1 MTTPRILIGIDPGH
15 DAAAAVA
22 LLDTGDPVLQVLAV
36 SSYRRTQRAKVRGW
50 TVETWT
56 AQDQV
61 AVPGVWYSV
70 AEQAATGL
78 VACVRYVG
86 RMHPE
91 TPVVAVTVEGAR
103 WGGGEGRRRTAASI
117 ASLATSR
124 GRILQALHAA
134 GYPATSEP
142 VAAEWRPRVLRVSGA
157 SSGEASKHAA
167 IAWVTGRRVLRR
179 DVPDWRVAWP
189 EALTCQD
196 HEAEAACLA
205 VWGRP
210 A

>member
-1 MTTPRILIGIDPGH
+1 MTTPRAIVGIDPGQ
-15 DAAAAVA
+15 DSAALVA
-22 LLDTGDPVLQVLAV
+22 LVDDGGPVLQVVAV
-36 SSYRRTQRAKVRGW
+36 ASYRRAQRRGVRGW
-50 TVETWT
+50 RVATWT
-56 AQDQV
+56 DSDAL
-61 AVPGVWYSV
+61 AVPDAWTPSASEAAASLVGIVSYV
-70 AEQAATGL
+70 AT
-78 VACVRYVG
+78 VA
-86 RMHPE
+86 
-91 TPVVAVTVEGAR
+91 PVVAVTVEGAR

-210 A
+210 DN

>member
-1 MTTPRILIGIDPGH
+1 MTTHRAIVGIDPGQ
-15 DAAAAVA
+15 DSAALVA
-22 LLDTGDPVLQVLAV
+22 LVDDGGPVLQVAAV
-36 SSYRRTQRAKVRGW
+36 ASYRRRRRLGVRGW
-50 TVETWT
+50 SVATWT
-56 AQDQV
+56 ASDAL
-61 AVPGVWYSV
+61 AVPEAWTPSPY
-70 AEQAATGL
+70 QAAASL
-78 VACVRYVG
+78 VGIVSYVA
-86 RMHPE
+86 
-91 TPVVAVTVEGAR
+91 TVAPVVAVTVEGAR
-103 WGGGEGRRRTAASI
+103 WGGGKGRRRTAASI
-117 ASLATSR
+117 ASLAASR

-189 EALTCQD
+189 DVLPCQD

>member
-15 DAAAAVA
+15 DNAAAVA

-36 SSYRRTQRAKVRGW
+36 SSYRRTQRDRVRGW

-61 AVPGVWYSV
+61 AVPGVWCSA
-70 AEQAATGL
+70 AEQAAAVL
-78 VACVRYVG
+78 VVCVRYVG

-91 TPVVAVTVEGAR
+91 TPVAAVTVEGVR
-103 WGGGEGRRRTAASI
+103 WGGGKGRRRTAASI
-117 ASLATSR
+117 ATLATSR

-134 GYPATSEP
+134 GYPVTSEP
-142 VAAEWRPRVLRVSGA
+142 VAADWRPRVLRVSGS
-157 SSGEASKHAA
+157 SSGAAAKQAA
-167 IAWVTGRRVLRR
+167 IAWVTGRRVIRR
-179 DVPDWRVAWP
+179 NVPDWRVDWP
-189 EALTCQD
+189 DGVACQD
-196 HEAEAACLA
+196 HAAEATCLA
-205 VWGRP
+205 VWGRG